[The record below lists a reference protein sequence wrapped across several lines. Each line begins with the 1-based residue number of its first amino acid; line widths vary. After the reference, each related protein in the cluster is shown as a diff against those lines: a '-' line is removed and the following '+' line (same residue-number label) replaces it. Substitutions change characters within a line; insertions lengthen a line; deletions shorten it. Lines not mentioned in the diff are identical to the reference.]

1 MESIL
6 KLFGDSAGDDIL
18 KRFST
23 MIGLFV
29 IFYTFFYYY
38 IFSKNT
44 PSLILVILLMVIHFS
59 QAILIKYLVNMKLYN
74 VIFLVILVPGL
85 LFLILHKY
93 IEREKLIQKERYTEM
108 LKKLKM
114 MKEMDKPVNLDELSP
129 KSNYIM
135 AENKTPLYSAQG
147 RTGVIPQKGLQQA
160 PPMAHYM
167 QNDGGS
173 PGQSYAYGMPGNKVD
188 LSSNYQNLDN
198 SFYQQNTMPL
208 LQSAYQDSNFF

>member
-1 MESIL
+1 MENIL
-6 KLFGDSAGDDIL
+6 KLFGDTAGDEIL

-23 MIGLFV
+23 FIGLFV
-29 IFYTFFYYY
+29 VFYTFFYYY
-38 IFSKNT
+38 IFTKNV
-44 PSLILVILLMVIHFS
+44 PGLMLVIILMVIHFS
-59 QAILIKYLVNMKLYN
+59 QGVFIKYLVNMEMYN

-108 LKKLKM
+108 LKKLKKI
-114 MKEMDKPVNLDELSP
+114 KEMDGPTNLDNLSP

-135 AENKTPLYSAQG
+135 TENKTPLYSTQG

-167 QNDGGS
+167 QNDGGA
-173 PGQSYAYGMPGNKVD
+173 PGQSYAYGMPDNKVD
-188 LSSNYQNLDN
+188 LSSNYQNLNN
-198 SFYQQNTMPL
+198 SFNQQNTMPL
-208 LQSAYQDSNFF
+208 LGSAYSSSNYF